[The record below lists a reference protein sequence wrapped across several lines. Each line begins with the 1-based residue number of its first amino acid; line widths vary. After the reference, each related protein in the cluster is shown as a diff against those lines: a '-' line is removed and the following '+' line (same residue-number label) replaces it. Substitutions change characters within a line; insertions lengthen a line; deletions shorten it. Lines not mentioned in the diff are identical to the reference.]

1 MTASLQNSLLALI
14 RSFGLHHPEQTPCG
28 QTVAVAEAHALMELM
43 QVQSLSQSALSK
55 RLSLEK
61 STVSRLITGLEK
73 RGWIERD
80 RNPADRRIVEI
91 QLTDTGKQA
100 ATTLASA
107 RQLKFDK
114 VLSAIPESRR
124 DDVIDALNVLVE
136 AIRESQ

>member
-1 MTASLQNSLLALI
+1 
-14 RSFGLHHPEQTPCG
+14 
-28 QTVAVAEAHALMELM
+28 VAVAEAHALMELM

>member
-1 MTASLQNSLLALI
+1 MQSSLVSLV
-14 RSFGLHHPEQTPCG
+14 RGFGLHHPEQTPCG
-28 QTVAVAEAHALMELM
+28 QAVAVAEAHTLMELM
-43 QVQSLSQSALSK
+43 QTQPLSQSALSK

-61 STVSRLITGLEK
+61 STVSRLLTGLEK

-91 QLTDTGKQA
+91 QLTDIGKQA
-100 ATTLASA
+100 ANTLSDA
-107 RQLKFDK
+107 RQLKFDQ

>member
-1 MTASLQNSLLALI
+1 
-14 RSFGLHHPEQTPCG
+14 
-28 QTVAVAEAHALMELM
+28 MELTHFAP
-43 QVQSLSQSALSK
+43 LSQGELSK
-55 RLSLEK
+55 RLNLEK
-61 STVSRLITGLEK
+61 STVSRLVNALSK

-80 RNPADRRIVEI
+80 RNPVDRRIVEI

-100 ATTLASA
+100 ANTLSDA

-114 VLSAIPESRR
+114 VLSAIPENRQ

>member
-1 MTASLQNSLLALI
+1 MIANLQFSLIALI
-14 RSFGLHHPEQTPCG
+14 RAFGLHHPEKTPCG
-28 QTVAVAEAHALMELM
+28 QSVPVAEAHALMELT
-43 QVQSLSQSALSK
+43 QAAPLSQGELSK
-55 RLSLEK
+55 RLNLEK
-61 STVSRLITGLEK
+61 STVSRLVSVLNR

-80 RNPADRRIVEI
+80 RNPADKRIVEI

-100 ATTLASA
+100 ANTLSAA

-114 VLSAIPESRR
+114 VLSSIPKNRR